1 MKSYNVK
8 SNAKRFAR
16 QLAAKYPGYIADEP
30 MPVIPGAMEWF
41 PHVAAPTKVLA
52 AGIPE
57 EISGT
62 AYVNGKQATPVIVAE
77 AVIAGGDTASHDIDL
92 AAEVAN
98 ASKAREARKAPALR
112 PYQQE
117 LVDAMTEPAPAA
129 MKIGKST
136 MIVHKAELVAMTP
149 AAMKAAVADLPP
161 TKSTPEE
168 IAARRAA
175 RASRAAEPKLAKV
188 AKKSTKADTILELV
202 SLADGATIRDIMAAT
217 DWQAHTVRGYIAGT
231 LRKRGHNIV
240 SKKIKGE
247 ETRYVIPRAEVEA

>member
-16 QLAAKYPGYIADEP
+16 QLAAKFPGYIADEP

-57 EISGT
+57 EISST
-62 AYVNGKQATPVIVAE
+62 AYVNGKLAEVVATSMAEPVTVLAGKATGKAVETTVTLAE
-77 AVIAGGDTASHDIDL
+77 AA
-92 AAEVAN
+92 
-98 ASKAREARKAPALR
+98 
-112 PYQQE
+112 
-117 LVDAMTEPAPAA
+117 
-129 MKIGKST
+129 
-136 MIVHKAELVAMTP
+136 AMTP

-175 RASRAAEPKLAKV
+175 RALRAAEPKPAKV
-188 AKKSTKADTILELV
+188 AKSTKADTILELV

-231 LRKRGHNIV
+231 LRKRGHDIV

-247 ETRYVIPRAEVEA
+247 ETRYMIRPVEVEA

>member
-16 QLAAKYPGYIADEP
+16 QLAEKFPGYIAAD
-30 MPVIPGAMEWF
+30 PVAVAPEAKEWF
-41 PHVAAPTKVLA
+41 PAVAAPTKVLA

-57 EISGT
+57 EISST
-62 AYVNGKQATPVIVAE
+62 AYVNGKLADATAARVDAVLAEPVIK
-77 AVIAGGDTASHDIDL
+77 GTAKS
-92 AAEVAN
+92 
-98 ASKAREARKAPALR
+98 KAPALL

-117 LVDAMTEPAPAA
+117 IVDVMTAPPPAP

-136 MIVHKAELVAMTP
+136 MIVHKAELVSMTLP
-149 AAMKAAVADLPP
+149 AMKAAVADLPL

-175 RASRAAEPKLAKV
+175 RASRAAEPKPVKV
-188 AKKSTKADTILELV
+188 AKTTKADTILELV
-202 SLADGATIRDIMAAT
+202 SLVDGATLRDLMAAT
-217 DWQAHTVRGYIAGT
+217 DWQAHTLRGYIAGT